1 MNQKK
6 AFVIVFMLF
15 AFFGT
20 SCKAEPVEP
29 TPNIAGTA
37 AAMAETIVAVQLT
50 KLAEAATSTPTP
62 TPEPTLL
69 PSPTLTFALPTQ
81 YPTQQPD
88 TGADT
93 GTCLL
98 ASMINETIPDDTVME
113 AGEQFEKT
121 WDIKNIGTCTWTDQ
135 FSIVF
140 HHAETLGA
148 AQQTYFPGSVL
159 PGESFTLRVPM
170 VAPAVAGEHIGFW
183 NLQSAD
189 GQAFGTR
196 GSSVFWVKITVE
208 DVIPPDSLFDIWI
221 AISGGGVKADGETDN
236 SIVAGDSKHNYSWQG
251 FATFDL
257 KNIPSNAT
265 VTAVY
270 MLYEG
275 HNMTGTPFSDLGC
288 MGVYRYNYGNID
300 PGDFY
305 TGTPGG
311 ALWSF
316 CSTGDVSAGYARY
329 GGDAAIREIQNSLG
343 GQIQFRYQFNTDTS
357 NDSEDDYVV
366 LFPNLR
372 VEYTVP

>member
-6 AFVIVFMLF
+6 VFVIVFMLL
-15 AFFGT
+15 AFLGT

-50 KLAEAATSTPTP
+50 KLAGAATSTLTP
-62 TPEPTLL
+62 TPEPTLT

-81 YPTQQPD
+81 YPTLQPG

-113 AGEQFEKT
+113 AGKQFSKT
-121 WDIKNIGTCTWTDQ
+121 WDIKNIGTCAWTEQ

-140 HHAETLGA
+140 HHGETLGA

-159 PGESFTLRVPM
+159 PGESFTLQVPM
-170 VAPAVAGEHIGFW
+170 VAPAVAGGHLGFW

-196 GSSVFWVKITVE
+196 GSSVFWVKIVVE
-208 DVIPPDSLFDIWI
+208 DVIPPDSLFDIWTPI
-221 AISGGGVKADGETDN
+221 AGGAVKADGETDN
-236 SIVAGDSKHNYSWQG
+236 SIKAGDSKHNYSWQG
-251 FATFDL
+251 FVTFDL
-257 KNIPSNAT
+257 KSIPSNAT

-270 MLYEG
+270 MIFEG
-275 HNMTGTPFSDLGC
+275 KNMTGTPFSDLGC
-288 MGVYRYNYGNID
+288 MGVYRDNFGNVD

-305 TGTPGG
+305 TSTPGG
-311 ALWSF
+311 ALWSY
-316 CSTGDVSAGYARY
+316 CSAGEISSGSARY
-329 GGDAAIREIQNSLG
+329 GGDAAISAIQNSLG
-343 GQIQFRYQFNTDTS
+343 GQIQFRYQFNSDTS
-357 NDSEDDYVV
+357 NDGEDDYVV

-372 VEYTVP
+372 IEYTVP